1 MAMLLGEDVSDEVD
15 QLPGWV
21 VTPERVAGLTSE
33 QLEHELQQLAGHL
46 AAATASFLVLVG
58 EYDARG
64 AWGDWQAL
72 SCAQWLG
79 FRCGVGIVAARE
91 QVRVARALRGLP
103 TVTAKFLAGEVS
115 YSKVR
120 AITRVAH
127 GNNEADLVE
136 MAQWGTA
143 AQIERACSALRRCQV
158 IEDEE
163 RAIAEGEDVGRAL
176 RSFTWGRD
184 DVTGD
189 VVGRVRVPV
198 EDAEVLLGAL
208 DAVVRESRRAA
219 KGAADSD
226 VEVSL
231 AQERVDALVELARH
245 YLASPPGEEPS
256 CGTQAEIVVEVDATA
271 LAGAAGLVDVGAA
284 AGGAEA
290 TDSTDSTDSSGSAG
304 SSEAPGAAGASDADA
319 VDDAAGPDDAAGLDD
334 AGALDDAGEI
344 EAAAGVGDSSDGGAQ
359 VAAAGLGGVVGVIA
373 AAEDAVA
380 GLAKWPVSSGRGQR
394 LSIAALQRLSCDA
407 GMRLVVRSAD
417 GTVLDAAPHRR
428 TPSRALRRWLLRR
441 DRGCRFP
448 GCVRRH
454 GLHAHHIVHWEHDGP
469 TVSENLLMLCS
480 KHHWSVHEGG
490 WGLTGPASAPTFTRP
505 DGVEVSQRP
514 PRLSGSLGELVE
526 AHRRH
531 GVDIAADGAGS
542 RWVGDELDWDCFFAA
557 FADGP
562 RAVRPDPP
570 APGADAVLAA
580 GTG

>member
-1 MAMLLGEDVSDEVD
+1 MVMLLGEDVSDEVD

-33 QLEHELQQLAGHL
+33 QLEHEMQQLAGHL

-91 QVRVARALRGLP
+91 QVRVARALRSLP
-103 TVTAKFLAGEVS
+103 VVTAKFLAGEVS

-208 DAVVRESRRAA
+208 DAVVRASRQAA

-271 LAGAAGLVDVGAA
+271 LAGIATAA
-284 AGGAEA
+284 E
-290 TDSTDSTDSSGSAG
+290 STDSTGATVSPVAADDTDSADASESGDSGDANAPGGSAG
-304 SSEAPGAAGASDADA
+304 VGDAAALG
-319 VDDAAGPDDAAGLDD
+319 DAAGPDGTAVL
-334 AGALDDAGEI
+334 
-344 EAAAGVGDSSDGGAQ
+344 GGPAR
-359 VAAAGLGGVVGVIA
+359 VGGVVGVIGVIG

-469 TVSENLLMLCS
+469 TVRENLLMLCS

-490 WGLTGPASAPTFTRP
+490 WGLTGPASTPTFTRP
-505 DGVEVSQRP
+505 DGVEVSERP

>member
-1 MAMLLGEDVSDEVD
+1 MVMLLGEDVSGEVD
-15 QLPGWV
+15 LLPGWV
-21 VTPERVAGLTSE
+21 VTPEVVGGLTSE
-33 QLEHELQQLAGHL
+33 QLEREMQQLAGHL
-46 AAATASFLVLVG
+46 AAATASFLVMVG

-72 SCAQWLG
+72 SCAHWLG

-91 QVRVARALRGLP
+91 QVRVARALRSLP
-103 TVTAKFLAGEVS
+103 VVTSKFLAGEVS

-158 IEDEE
+158 LEDEE

-219 KGAADSD
+219 KGAADGD

-256 CGTQAEIVVEVDATA
+256 CGTQAEIVVGVDATA
-271 LAGAAGLVDVGAA
+271 LASFAGLSDPADPADPADSTVPTDSTGETDSADSAVPTG
-284 AGGAEA
+284 A
-290 TDSTDSTDSSGSAG
+290 TDSADSGGSGDSSGAD
-304 SSEAPGAAGASDADA
+304 APG
-319 VDDAAGPDDAAGLDD
+319 
-334 AGALDDAGEI
+334 
-344 EAAAGVGDSSDGGAQ
+344 
-359 VAAAGLGGVVGVIA
+359 AAAGLGGVVGVIG

-380 GLAKWPVSSGRGQR
+380 GLAKWPVLSGRGQR

-428 TPSRALRRWLLRR
+428 APSRALRRWLLRR

-448 GCVRRH
+448 GCGRRH
-454 GLHAHHIVHWEHDGP
+454 GLQAHHIVHWEHDGP
-469 TVSENLLMLCS
+469 TVRENLLMLCT

-490 WGLTGPASAPTFTRP
+490 WGLTGPASAPRFARP
-505 DGVEVSQRP
+505 DGVEVSERP

-562 RAVRPDPP
+562 RAVRPDPA
-570 APGADAVLAA
+570 APEPDANAMSTP